1 MTIGEST
8 FVYMFSAENKTL
20 VLLKP
25 NSNNATYYKNWKL
38 PNGNSVNRVIAMG
51 SKDKAIFV
59 TSSNS
64 LLYTVEPEKYV
75 YQSYANL
82 KDK

>member
-1 MTIGEST
+1 MTIGVNT
-8 FVYMFSAENKTL
+8 FVYMFSADNNTL

-25 NSNNATYYKNWKL
+25 NSNSATYYNNWKL
-38 PNGNSVNRVIAMG
+38 PNGNNVKRVVAIG
-51 SKDKAIFV
+51 TKDKAIFV
-59 TSSNS
+59 TTNT

-82 KDK
+82 VDK

>member
-1 MTIGEST
+1 MTIGAST
-8 FVYMFSAENKTL
+8 FLYMFSANNNTL

-25 NSNNATYYKNWKL
+25 NSNSATYYNNWKL
-38 PNGNSVNRVIAMG
+38 PNGNNVNRVIGMG
-51 SKDKAIFV
+51 SRDKAIFV
-59 TSSNS
+59 TSDNN

-82 KDK
+82 ADK

>member
-1 MTIGEST
+1 MTIGAST
-8 FVYMFSAENKTL
+8 FLYMFSADNNTL

-25 NSNNATYYKNWKL
+25 NSNSATYYNNWKL
-38 PNGNSVNRVIAMG
+38 PNGNSVNRVIGMG
-51 SKDKAIFV
+51 SRDKAIFV
-59 TSSNS
+59 TSDNN

-82 KDK
+82 ADK

>member
-1 MTIGEST
+1 MTIGAST
-8 FVYMFSAENKTL
+8 FLYMFSAAANTL

-38 PNGNSVNRVIAMG
+38 PNGNSVDRVITMG
-51 SKDKAIFV
+51 SKDKAIFI

-82 KDK
+82 ASK